1 MADNKIK
8 RNFIYNVGYQLLTV
22 ITPLITSPYIS
33 RVLGAGN
40 LGIHNYTYSV
50 AEFFVMFAMLGTKNY
65 GNRQIAMVRDDRKK
79 LSETFWSIYTF
90 QLLSSAIMVAFYLLY
105 ILFFCAENKGIALI
119 QGIYVLTAVADI
131 SWFFFGLEEFK
142 ITVTRNIIIK
152 IAGLIGIFIFV
163 KSKQDLWLY
172 SFIISGSMLAG
183 YFSVFPFLKR
193 YVHFVKPTLDSIK
206 QHIKPNLFLFIP
218 VIAVGIF
225 NVMDKIMLGW
235 MSDYVQVGYYG
246 NTEKLMRIP
255 LGIITALGTVM
266 MPHMSYMVATGEK
279 EKSKNVIEL
288 SMVFIMCMGSAL
300 AMGLA
305 GIGRVFAPV
314 FFGEEFIACGS
325 LIIFLSPTVLS
336 LSWANV
342 IRMQY
347 LIPNSM
353 DTQFTI
359 STIIGAIVNLIVNSL
374 LIPKYG
380 ALGAVWG
387 TLCAETSLTVYQT
400 YVVREYLPI
409 KRYLLET
416 VPFVFIGLVMGLLVN
431 FIGELMPLGVSTL
444 VIQTLSGVVIYILL
458 TMVYVCFSRFKG
470 VVAFRNVACEM
481 IRKTIGRQGEKSK
494 G

>member
-1 MADNKIK
+1 MTDNKLK
-8 RNFIYNVGYQLLTV
+8 KNFIYNVGYQLLTV
-22 ITPLITSPYIS
+22 ITPLVTSPYIS

-40 LGIHNYTYSV
+40 LGIHNYTFSI

-65 GNRQIAMVRDDRKK
+65 GNRQIAMVRDDREK
-79 LSETFWSIYTF
+79 LSETFWSVYAF
-90 QLLSSAIMVAFYLLY
+90 QLVSSSIMVILYLLY
-105 ILFFCAENKGIALI
+105 ILLFCQENKDIALI
-119 QGIYVLTAVADI
+119 QGIYVLTAVTDI

-142 ITVTRNIIIK
+142 ITVTRNIAIK
-152 IAGLIGIFIFV
+152 IVGLIGIFVFV
-163 KSKQDLWLY
+163 NDQQDLWLY
-172 SFIISGSMLAG
+172 SLILSGSMLAG
-183 YFSVFPFLKR
+183 YFSVFPFLKK
-193 YVHFVKPTLDSIK
+193 YVHFVKPKPCIIK
-206 QHIKPNLFLFIP
+206 QHIKPNLFLFVP

-266 MPHMSYMVATGEK
+266 MPHMSHMIATGDK

-305 GIGRVFAPV
+305 GVGKVFAPV
-314 FFGEEFIACGS
+314 FFGKEFIACGD
-325 LIIFLSPTVLS
+325 LIVFLSPTVLS

-347 LIPNSM
+347 LIPNKM

-359 STIIGAIVNLIVNSL
+359 STIIGAVVNLIVNSL
-374 LIPKYG
+374 LIPSYG

-400 YVVREYLPI
+400 YVVRKYLPI

-416 VPFVFIGLVMGLLVN
+416 IPFVFIGLVMGIIVN
-431 FIGELMPLGVSTL
+431 FIGELLTAGIAAL
-444 VIQTLSGVVIYILL
+444 VIQTLSGVIIYMLL
-458 TMVYVCFSRFKG
+458 TMLYICSSRAKG
-470 VVAFRNVACEM
+470 VMDFRKVAFGM
-481 IRKTIGRQGEKSK
+481 IKNYSRICRKK
-494 G
+494 